1 VPLFAQIFEIGRRY
15 KIMNPG
21 KMRDT
26 YGKLMFMLMDTESYQ
41 IKQELKLDFIRPI
54 QTVGVFLT
62 ERGAEELLR

>member
-1 VPLFAQIFEIGRRY
+1 
-15 KIMNPG
+15 MNPG